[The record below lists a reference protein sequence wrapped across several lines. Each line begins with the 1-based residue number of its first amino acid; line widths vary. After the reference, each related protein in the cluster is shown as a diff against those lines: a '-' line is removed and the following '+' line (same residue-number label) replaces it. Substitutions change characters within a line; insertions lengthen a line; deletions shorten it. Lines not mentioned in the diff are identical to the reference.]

1 MGHYLIRASY
11 TQEGIKGVLRDGG
24 SGRAAAVKALVESV
38 GGRLD
43 CAYWALG
50 EDDFIGIAELP
61 DNTAAAAMAAT
72 VGASGGASVTTTV
85 LLTAEEVDAAVRLHP
100 SYRAPGA

>member
-11 TQEGIKGVLRDGG
+11 TREGIQGVLRDGG

-72 VGASGGASVTTTV
+72 VGASGGATVTTTV